1 MTRYEPVIGLEVH
14 AQLLTETKLF
24 CGCSVAYGAEPNT
37 QLCPTCLGLPG
48 SVPRLNRRAVELAIR
63 VGLALGCEI
72 NRDTAFSRKHYFYP
86 DLASNYQNSQFEPPV
101 IGRGELCI
109 EVDGVERRIGITR
122 AHLEEDAAKNIHG
135 AGGGLYTV
143 VDYNRG
149 GQPLLEIVSEPDL
162 RSAEEAELYLRKLR
176 EILIFAGVN
185 DGNLEEGSFRC
196 DANVSIRPVGQEKF
210 GTRVE
215 LKNINSFRFV
225 RRAIEF
231 EIARQEA
238 VLASGGALVQETRTW
253 NENVGQT
260 ISMREKES
268 AQDYRYFESPEL
280 PRIEIDDE
288 MIERARAQ
296 LPELPDAIRARFIE
310 ELGLTPYDAGVLTS
324 HPGIA
329 RYFDAVASG
338 MKADAKLGK
347 RIANFIQSE
356 VLRDTQIAGLDAKFP
371 VTPEA
376 LIELLSMVEART
388 INLNLA
394 KQVFHEMVASGKSA
408 AAIVEEK
415 GLGGGVEEAA
425 LEAEVLKVIEK
436 NPSQVEQYRGGK
448 AAVFGFFVGQVMRA
462 TRGQADP
469 QLVQV
474 LLRKHLDG

>member
-14 AQLLTETKLF
+14 AQLLTKTKLF

-37 QLCPTCLGLPG
+37 QLCPSCLGLPG
-48 SVPRLNRRAVELAIR
+48 AVPRLNRRAVELAVR
-63 VGLALGCEI
+63 VSLALGCEL

-86 DLASNYQNSQFEPPV
+86 DLASNYQNSQDEPPV
-101 IGRGELCI
+101 VGKGELI
-109 EVDGVERRIGITR
+109 FELDGEQRRIGITR

-196 DANVSIRPVGQEKF
+196 DANVSIRPAGETKL

-238 VLASGGALVQETRTW
+238 VLSTGGTLVQETRTW
-253 NENVGQT
+253 NENKGQT

-280 PRIEIDDE
+280 PRILIDE
-288 MIERARAQ
+288 GVIEAARAE
-296 LPELPDAIRARFIE
+296 LPELPDAIRARFIKDF
-310 ELGLTPYDAGVLTS
+310 GLTPYDAGVLTS

-329 RYFDAVASG
+329 RYFDAVAKG
-338 MKADAKLGK
+338 MKADATLGK

-356 VLRDTQIAGLDAKFP
+356 VLRGTQLAGLDASFP
-371 VTPEA
+371 VTVEA
-376 LIELLSMVEART
+376 LIELLRMVEART

-394 KQVFHEMVASGKSA
+394 KQIFHEMASSGKSA
-408 AAIVEEK
+408 VVIVEEK
-415 GLGGGVEEAA
+415 GLGGGVDEGA
-425 LEAEVLKVIEK
+425 LEAEVRKIIEK
-436 NPSQVEQYRGGK
+436 NPAQLEQYRGGK
-448 AAVFGFFVGQVMRA
+448 SAVFGFFVGQVMRA

-469 QLVQV
+469 QLVQS
-474 LLRKHLDG
+474 LLKKHLDG